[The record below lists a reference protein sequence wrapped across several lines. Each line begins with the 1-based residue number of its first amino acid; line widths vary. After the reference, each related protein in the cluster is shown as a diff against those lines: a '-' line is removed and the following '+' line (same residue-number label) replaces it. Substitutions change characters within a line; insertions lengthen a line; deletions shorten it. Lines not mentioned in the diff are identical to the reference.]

1 MDICPIVKTHRL
13 KLLPCALEV
22 AQAAATKNKSQVEAL
37 LAVRVPEEW
46 YTTQVQDFLP
56 TYAQILTNDSSQL
69 GWGVWLIIHT
79 ADSTLIGDLGFLGKP
94 DHSRTVEIGYEVM
107 VEYRNQGYGFE
118 AVQALVN
125 WAFKQPEISRIIA
138 HCHLDNSASIRI
150 LEKLGMQQ
158 IGRNETLPEWE
169 LKKE

>member
-1 MDICPIVKTHRL
+1 MYC
-13 KLLPCALEV
+13 
-22 AQAAATKNKSQVEAL
+22 
-37 LAVRVPEEW
+37 EEW
-46 YTTQVQDFLP
+46 YTAQVQDFLP
-56 TYAQILTNDSSQL
+56 LYAQILTNDRSQL

-79 ADSTLIGDLGFLGKP
+79 AHSTLIGDLGFTGKL

-138 HCHLDNSASIRI
+138 DCHLDNSASIRI
-150 LEKLGMQQ
+150 LEKLAMQQ